1 MLIRHELENELI
13 EVPSNV
19 RSRNKE
25 DKHIIQI
32 EI

>member
-19 RSRNKE
+19 RSRKK